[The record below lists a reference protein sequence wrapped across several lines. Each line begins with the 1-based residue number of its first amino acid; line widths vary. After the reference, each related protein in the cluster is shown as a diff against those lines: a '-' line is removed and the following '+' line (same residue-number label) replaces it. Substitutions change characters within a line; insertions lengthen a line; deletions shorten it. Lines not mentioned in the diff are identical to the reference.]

1 MEIGTKIKQLREK
14 KRLSQSELA
23 SKLGIGQT
31 TLGFIE
37 SGETKKVDFL
47 LMDKICKEFDVD
59 FEYFTQ
65 NSQINNLTELN
76 GNINNQDPIN
86 LIKENI
92 LEQIKSLINDNKQ
105 KDILI
110 DQLKSE
116 ILLLKKNNKENNS
129 NKREI

>member
-65 NSQINNLTELN
+65 SSQINNITELN
-76 GNINNQDPIN
+76 GSVNNHGSIN
-86 LIKENI
+86 LISENI
-92 LEQIKSLINDNKQ
+92 LDQIKSLINDNKQ
-105 KDILI
+105 KEILI
-110 DQLKSE
+110 EQLKSE
-116 ILLLKKNNKENNS
+116 ISTLKK
-129 NKREI
+129 